1 MIISEAWNNL
11 PIVGTTSISTAP
23 FTAKFIVSR
32 CVFAKVEGILG
43 LTVPSIIWVGVEWK
57 EITRSLAHKNKT
69 DNYSRLG

>member
-11 PIVGTTSISTAP
+11 PIVGTTSISAAP

-43 LTVPSIIWVGVEWK
+43 LTVPSII
-57 EITRSLAHKNKT
+57 
-69 DNYSRLG
+69 